1 MGCRDHVKRILK
13 TKQTEGK
20 EVNSMVSAEKD

>member
-1 MGCRDHVKRILK
+1 VKIILK

-20 EVNSMVSAEKD
+20 EVNVMVSAEKG

>member
-1 MGCRDHVKRILK
+1 VKIILK

-20 EVNSMVSAEKD
+20 EVNVMVSAEKD